1 MFAQRMAYGNSER
14 VKDLLLTLGKA
25 QRDYKT
31 YPRNHPVLVKRR
43 EELWG
48 KLDGILAEGSGELP
62 LRVET
67 EALLFEDEIVYSVP
81 DRRESIAFNLHRNG
95 IRELRFV
102 TGVTREEVDS
112 IVDAMNQDFGADD
125 SDEDLVTV
133 LWTRDLPHV
142 RYEAVDDADPT
153 ADWVRDPNG
162 ALLQYL
168 AAQRESVGNAKF
180 ETAIRFEGNKPARDP
195 RGDIQAIMLAPEE
208 IETLKGLIEED
219 EARDLVAQV
228 IEILLEVLRASAD
241 PQQAR
246 NLLKIME
253 AVVEISVQARTFGR
267 AANTLRTLS
276 DLVPQMPHLAA
287 TLRGTIAKFAEPKQV
302 KMLVEVVSHP
312 VDENHRA
319 IDELDL
325 FRYLTLLT
333 KAAVVPL
340 AEAMGVIDDRKLRKT
355 FCDALAELVKTDVS
369 LLGGLSRDSRWF
381 VARNVAY
388 ILGLTKNPDSLK
400 ILRSLAVHPN
410 EKVRSEAI
418 RAAALMGPAAKDVV
432 NKAMNDP
439 DRSVRMLALELIAPF
454 RDDSTPGLLLAHLQE
469 KEFDAK
475 DAGEK
480 KVLVHAAAR
489 VLGDHA
495 LAPLSILLT
504 RRRILAGGAQDENR
518 ALAAAGIAAI
528 GTQMAVD
535 YLKQGIAAG
544 EPALAQVCEH
554 ALREARLL

>member
-1 MFAQRMAYGNSER
+1 MAFGNSER
-14 VKDLLLTLGKA
+14 VKDLLITLGKA

-31 YPRNHPVLVKRR
+31 YPANHPLLVKRR

-81 DRRESIAFNLHRNG
+81 DRRESIAFNLYRNG

-102 TGVTREEVDS
+102 IGVTREEVDS
-112 IVDAMNQDFGADD
+112 LVDAMNQDFGADD
-125 SDEDLVTV
+125 SDDEDLVTL

-153 ADWVRDPNG
+153 QEWVRDPNG

-168 AAQRESVGNAKF
+168 AAQRESTGNAKF
-180 ETAIRFEGNKPARDP
+180 ETAIRFEGGKPARDP

-208 IETLKGLIEED
+208 IAQLRTLIDDD
-219 EARDLVAQV
+219 ESRDLVLQV
-228 IEILLEVLRASAD
+228 IEILLEVLRASTD

-253 AVVEISVQARTFGR
+253 AVVDISIQERTFGR

-287 TLRGTIAKFAEPKQV
+287 TLRGTIAKFAEPRAIKT
-302 KMLVEVVSHP
+302 LVEVVSHP
-312 VDENHRA
+312 PDQYHRA

-340 AEAMGVIDDRKLRKT
+340 AEAMGVIEDRKLRKT
-355 FCDALAELVKTDVS
+355 FCEALAELVKADVN
-369 LLGGLSRDSRWF
+369 LLASLSRDNRWF

-388 ILGLTKNPDSLK
+388 ILGLTKNPESLK
-400 ILRSLAVHPN
+400 ILRSLAAHPN

-418 RAAALMGPAAKDVV
+418 RAAALMGAAAKDVV
-432 NKAMNDP
+432 NKALDDP

-454 RDDSTPGLLLAHLQE
+454 RDDATPGILVAHLQE
-469 KEFDAK
+469 KQFDGK
-475 DAGEK
+475 DAAEK
-480 KVLVHAAAR
+480 KVLVFAAAR

-495 LAPLSILLT
+495 LAPLSVLLT

-518 ALAAAGIAAI
+518 AIAAAGIAAI
-528 GTQMAVD
+528 GSQMAID
-535 YLKQGIAAG
+535 YLKQGVAAG
-544 EPALAQVCEH
+544 EPSLAAVCEH
-554 ALREARLL
+554 ALREAKLL